1 MSFNGTIGD
10 SKMVESV
17 NNSVRAVMMQ
27 SSSSTKNVSSGERS
41 APSQITS
48 DGVDNLTSK
57 QIASELSKKPPIDM
71 EAVSKIKEAIKK
83 GEYPINLDVVAEQLM
98 NSYIEMKS

>member
-1 MSFNGTIGD
+1 VSFNDAIGD

-17 NNSVRAVMMQ
+17 NNSVRAMMQQ
-27 SSSSTKNVSSGERS
+27 SSSSTKGVSGERS
-41 APSQITS
+41 VAMQPAS

-57 QIASELSKKPPIDM
+57 QVASELSKAAPVDL
-71 EAVSKIKEAIKK
+71 EAVSRIKDAIKK
-83 GEYPINLDVVAEQLM
+83 GEYPINLDVVAEELM